1 MNEEQGNS
9 LAINILNLCVC
20 VWQEGREGVC
30 LGKERREGAYSV
42 KKRGRYMLEREKE
55 DDAFFLDPPFR
66 CYCQCISE
74 FHFCRMSNIVKQQT
88 CHEERTHL
96 MRGVASC
103 FPCSTI

>member
-20 VWQEGREGVC
+20 LARRKGRCVFGKREKGRC
-30 LGKERREGAYSV
+30 LLGKEEGDV
-42 KKRGRYMLEREKE
+42 LEREKE

-103 FPCSTI
+103 FPCSTM